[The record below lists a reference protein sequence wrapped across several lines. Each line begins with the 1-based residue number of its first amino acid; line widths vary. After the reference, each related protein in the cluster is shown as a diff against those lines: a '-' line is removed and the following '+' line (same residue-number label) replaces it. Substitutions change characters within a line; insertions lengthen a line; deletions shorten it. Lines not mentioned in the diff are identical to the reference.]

1 MDRAA
6 AYSFPT
12 SQPVDAAG
20 DALDGRLAQAAD
32 VGRAI
37 FPPADPHAPLRPW
50 TYDECLETVTR
61 QIERNHRP
69 GGQGPTRATRAA
81 IRRAYAAGEGSYRA
95 LARRFGCSRTA
106 VFNAVH
112 QETAA

>member
-32 VGRAI
+32 VGLAI
-37 FPPADPHAPLRPW
+37 FPPADPHAPLMPGSF
-50 TYDECLETVTR
+50 DECLEAVTA

-81 IRRAYAAGEGSYRA
+81 IRRAYAAGEGSHRA

-112 QETAA
+112 TEPAA